1 MHGERQPLNET
12 TQTAAK
18 EIDVLSARTQK
29 RAEELFREEQ
39 DGICKRTD
47 RMFSGLMLFQWVG
60 GILAAIWISPKTWI
74 GTQSQIHVHVWA
86 AVFIGG
92 AITSL
97 PVWLAWK
104 KPGQAVTRHAIAVG
118 QMLTSSLLIHLT
130 GGRLETHFHVF
141 GSLAFLAIYRDWKV
155 LVSATVIV
163 AADHFARGVFWP
175 QSVFGVLTASHW
187 RWVEHAGWVIF
198 EDIFLLYSIHQSVKE
213 MHVISERQAWLET
226 VNQGIEH
233 QVKERTSELEK
244 SQKQLLEISRQAGM
258 AEVAT
263 SVLHNVGNVL
273 NSINVS
279 TAVVADRL
287 KKSKASNITKVAALM
302 RENAA
307 DLGNFMTN
315 DEKGRQLP
323 AYLEQLAGHL
333 AQEQTYILEELESL
347 EKNVDHVKDIVAMQ
361 QTYAKVSGLTDIVKV
376 VDLVEDAVRMNASAL
391 VRHDVQF
398 FREYDEHLPEI
409 TVEKHKVLQIL
420 VNLIRNAK
428 YACDESGRKDKR
440 LTMRV
445 TNGSD
450 VVRIALIDNGIGI
463 PKENLTRIFAHGFT
477 TKKDGHGFGLH
488 SGILAAKEMGG
499 SLSVDSEGT
508 GKGATF
514 TLTLPC
520 ERKRTD
526 TEHVRR

>member
-1 MHGERQPLNET
+1 M
-12 TQTAAK
+12 QTAAK
-18 EIDVLSARTQK
+18 GPDVLSARTQQ

-39 DGICKRTD
+39 DGISKRTD
-47 RMFSGLMLFQWVG
+47 RMFAGLMLFQWLG
-60 GILAAIWISPKTWI
+60 GIVAAIWISPRTWI

-104 KPGQAVTRHAIAVG
+104 KPGQAMTRHAIAVG
-118 QMLTSSLLIHLT
+118 QMLTSALLIHLT
-130 GGRLETHFHVF
+130 GGRIETHFHVF
-141 GSLAFLAIYRDWKV
+141 GSLAFLAVYRDWKV
-155 LVSATVIV
+155 LLSATVVV
-163 AADHFARGVFWP
+163 AVDHFARGVFWP
-175 QSVFGVLTASHW
+175 QSVFGVLTTSHW

-198 EDIFLLYSIHQSVKE
+198 EDIFLMYSIHQSVKE
-213 MHVISERQAWLET
+213 MHVISERQARLET
-226 VNQGIEH
+226 VNQGIE
-233 QVKERTSELEK
+233 QLVKERTSELEK
-244 SQKQLLEISRQAGM
+244 SQKQLLETSRQAGM

-263 SVLHNVGNVL
+263 NVLHNVGNVL

-279 TAVVADRL
+279 TAVVSDRL
-287 KKSKASNITKVAALM
+287 KKSKAGNITKVAALM
-302 RENAA
+302 REHAA
-307 DLGNFMTN
+307 DLGNFMTT

-333 AQEQTYILEELESL
+333 AQEQTYLLEEISSL

-361 QTYAKVSGLTDIVKV
+361 QTYARVSGVTETIRVT
-376 VDLVEDAVRMNASAL
+376 DLVEDALRMNASAL
-391 VRHDVQF
+391 IRHDVHF
-398 FREYDEHLPEI
+398 FREYEEHVPDI

-428 YACDESGRKDKR
+428 YACDESGRKDKQ

-450 VVRIALIDNGIGI
+450 VVRIALIDNGVGI
-463 PKENLTRIFAHGFT
+463 SPENLTRIFAHGFT
-477 TKKDGHGFGLH
+477 TKKEGHGFGLH
-488 SGILAAKEMGG
+488 SGVLAAKEMGG
-499 SLSVDSEGT
+499 SLSVHSDGL

-520 ERKRTD
+520 LPKRTD
-526 TEHVRR
+526 TEHIRQ

>member
-1 MHGERQPLNET
+1 M
-12 TQTAAK
+12 QTATK
-18 EIDVLSARTQK
+18 ELVILSPRAQQ
-29 RAEELFREEQ
+29 RAEELFCEQQ
-39 DGICKRTD
+39 DGIYKRTD
-47 RMFSGLMLFQWVG
+47 RMFAGLMLFQWLG
-60 GILAAIWISPKTWI
+60 GIVAAIWISPKTWI
-74 GTQSQIHVHVWA
+74 GTQSQIHMHVWA

-104 KPGQAVTRHAIAVG
+104 KPGHAMTRHAIAVG
-118 QMLTSSLLIHLT
+118 QMLTSALLIHLT
-130 GGRLETHFHVF
+130 GGRIETHFHVF

-155 LVSATVIV
+155 LVSATVVV
-163 AADHFARGVFWP
+163 AVDHFARGVFWP

-187 RWVEHAGWVIF
+187 RWIEHAGWVIF
-198 EDIFLLYSIHQSVKE
+198 EDIFLVYSIQQSVKE
-213 MHVISERQAWLET
+213 MHLISERQAKLET
-226 VNQGIEH
+226 VNQGIEQLVH
-233 QVKERTSELEK
+233 ERTSELEQSK
-244 SQKQLLEISRQAGM
+244 KELEQHQKQLMETSRQAGM

-279 TAVVADRL
+279 TSVVADRL
-287 KKSKASNITKVAALM
+287 KKSKISNITKVAALM
-302 RENAA
+302 KENAA
-307 DLGNFMTN
+307 DLGNFMTT

-333 AQEQTYILEELESL
+333 AQEQTYLLEEIESL

-361 QTYAKVSGLTDIVKV
+361 QTYAKVSGLTEMIKV
-376 VDLVEDAVRMNASAL
+376 TDLVEDALRMNASAL
-391 VRHDVQF
+391 IRHDVHF

-428 YACDESGRKDKR
+428 YACDESGQKDKR

-450 VVRIALIDNGIGI
+450 VVRIALIDNGVGI
-463 PKENLTRIFAHGFT
+463 PPENLTRIFAHGFT
-477 TKKDGHGFGLH
+477 TKKEGHGFGLH
-488 SGILAAKEMGG
+488 SGILAAKEIGG
-499 SLSVDSEGT
+499 SLSAHSDGP

-520 ERKRTD
+520 QPKANGN
-526 TEHVRR
+526 